1 MINNKI
7 DLKELKELCK
17 NYKLLYVEDDESS
30 REASLEMFEIF
41 FQDIDIAVD
50 GQDGLDKF
58 NAKHYDIVIT
68 DINMPKLNGIEMFK
82 AIRDIDNDIPVL
94 ILSARNEV
102 SLFLDTIMLG
112 VNGYLMKP
120 LDRKQFLEQ
129 LLKVTKEL
137 SLKDYE
143 KNYKEKLEKEVEQRT
158 KELDKKLRYDNVTGL
173 LNRYSFFERLKT
185 IDNSIIFIIDID
197 KFKIIN
203 EYYGDSTGTLVLQE
217 FAKFLLNFTKNTTYE
232 VYRLSGDEFIL
243 INTLKDIDLQTYKDD
258 VKELLKKIEDFKIS
272 FDDDFIT
279 IDLSIGV
286 STSQTNIFESAEI
299 ALNYAKIHKKPF
311 VFYTKDIDNHSKT
324 QDAFLYKKI
333 IKNAI
338 NTNNIVP
345 LYQPIVNSDGKIV
358 KYETLMRL
366 RDSDGKLISPF
377 FFLDIAIKTKLYDEL
392 SSTIIFFALD
402 MLKNTTRTLSMNF
415 TYDDIKNKEFLQQ
428 IESFMIENEGVGK
441 RAIFEIVES
450 QDIENYDDM
459 QDFITRFRK
468 LGVKFAIDDFGSGF
482 SNFEYILK
490 IEPDFLKI
498 DGSLVKNI
506 DTDKKAHIL
515 VKAIVQFS
523 HELGIEIIAEYVCNE
538 KIFLMLKEMGVDAY
552 QGFYFYE
559 PLLEAQLDEN

>member
-17 NYKLLYVEDDESS
+17 DYKLLYVEDDESS

-41 FQDIDIAVD
+41 FRDIDIAID

-58 NAKHYDIVIT
+58 NAKQYDIVIT

-203 EYYGDSTGTLVLQE
+203 EYYGDSAGTLVLQE

-232 VYRLSGDEFIL
+232 VYRLAGDEFIL

-402 MLKNTTRTLSMNF
+402 MLKNTTRIISMNF

-450 QDIENYDDM
+450 QNIENYDDM

-523 HELGIEIIAEYVCNE
+523 HELGIEVIAEYVCNE
-538 KIFLMLKEMGVDAY
+538 NIFLMLKEMGVDAY

-559 PLLEAQLDEN
+559 PLLEIQLDEN